1 MSVSW
6 IWLLPTGLACV
17 AAGVAWVSVRA
28 LNAEAQRLR
37 DARQALPVLAQQ
49 GRTVRS
55 EAARAEAARQATGD
69 ALARRAAH

>member
-1 MSVSW
+1 
-6 IWLLPTGLACV
+6 
-17 AAGVAWVSVRA
+17 VRA